1 MINDKKLQDLMAE
14 AVKVR
19 QSEIMEKINRRM
31 EKMYQEKKKQ
41 LTIQALAPQR
51 FKTYKSYMEKKSGH
65 VRRVSAMQ
73 YIDDIKD
80 GRL

>member
-19 QSEIMEKINRRM
+19 QSEIMEK
-31 EKMYQEKKKQ
+31 MYQEKKKQ

-51 FKTYKSYMEKKSGH
+51 FTRYKSYMEKKSGH